1 VVHTAITD
9 PEGGVL
15 GFVRFEGDQP
25 GPLARVSIDAV
36 LTWARNYQARR
47 LKTTVKAIGSRYDH
61 SDLVPRVLGYTA
73 AHELGH
79 FVLAMKTHASS
90 GIMKPTYRQPEAMF
104 DPESWQLDQPNVM
117 RLQQRLASGCAGR
130 AVAVR

>member
-1 VVHTAITD
+1 
-9 PEGGVL
+9 
-15 GFVRFEGDQP
+15 
-25 GPLARVSIDAV
+25 
-36 LTWARNYQARR
+36 
-47 LKTTVKAIGSRYDH
+47 
-61 SDLVPRVLGYTA
+61 VLGYTA

-104 DPESWQLDQPNVM
+104 DPESWQLDQRNVL
-117 RLQQRLASGCAGR
+117 RLQQRLASACAGR